1 MKYLLLASAAVIAL
15 GVGAAQARSMDEHY
29 ASALSVNIG
38 NVESNRS
45 AIYRGS
51 NGVSM
56 LRSFDGSRGVMQAAQ
71 NAGAN
76 SAIQNSTAVAA
87 LWGIELAERDPNR
100 ALATSRNRGEVHGSG
115 NDSTLGRESRRRSTG
130 PSLETDMTNSFGGVR
145 GVAQAA
151 QNAGPNSLLQN
162 SVAVAA
168 LVFCDRGCPEV
179 DLARAVATSRNN
191 GNVEDNRATQY
202 AGTSQAQMTSSF
214 NGAAGIMQ
222 ASQNVG
228 SNSLL
233 QNSVAVGAILP
244 QAAAAGFLR

>member
-87 LWGIELAERDPNR
+87 LWGIELADRDPNV

-115 NDSTLGRESRRRSTG
+115 NESTLGRASRRSTG
-130 PSLETDMTNSFGGVR
+130 PGLGAELTNSFGGVR

-191 GNVEDNRATQY
+191 GDVYDNRATQY
-202 AGTSQAQMTSSF
+202 SGSAHANMTGSF